1 MKMQFFVFSTNENN
15 IQRIVNFSKY
25 VQRQRENVVFV
36 AKKGNTRE
44 YIESETIL
52 AITEQTLKKMRG
64 EFSNVKHI

>member
-1 MKMQFFVFSTNENN
+1 MKMQIFVFSTHKKND
-15 IQRIVNFSKY
+15 RIENFSKY

-64 EFSNVKHI
+64 EFI